1 MDPINKIEITI
12 LPETVRIDNEL
23 LSTYSTIVNKWH
35 TCEVVML
42 LVWTECLIFNI
53 PNYNSI
59 DLNISLSAGDS
70 RKRSGVQWT
79 LFIQSS
85 PYFVSYCYIIFL
97 NSVIPLFIRPYIK
110 LNNNKLNTSKQF
122 CVYILSTFHYKNYP
136 AFAFYSLQLSNSLV
150 QKKKTDSKD
159 LRQSYVIFF
168 EKNVVSL

>member
-53 PNYNSI
+53 PNHNSI

-70 RKRSGVQWT
+70 RKRSGVQ
-79 LFIQSS
+79 
-85 PYFVSYCYIIFL
+85 
-97 NSVIPLFIRPYIK
+97 
-110 LNNNKLNTSKQF
+110 
-122 CVYILSTFHYKNYP
+122 
-136 AFAFYSLQLSNSLV
+136 
-150 QKKKTDSKD
+150 
-159 LRQSYVIFF
+159 
-168 EKNVVSL
+168 